1 MLGAFAACIVCGVDW
16 HWTSVVRFQAS
27 HPTQNK
33 QPIEWLVSD
42 SDQMFAFKHVES
54 APEHKLIYNE
64 SEKKLELPSDFD
76 HFH

>member
-1 MLGAFAACIVCGVDW
+1 M
-16 HWTSVVRFQAS
+16 
-27 HPTQNK
+27 
-33 QPIEWLVSD
+33 SD

-76 HFH
+76 LFH